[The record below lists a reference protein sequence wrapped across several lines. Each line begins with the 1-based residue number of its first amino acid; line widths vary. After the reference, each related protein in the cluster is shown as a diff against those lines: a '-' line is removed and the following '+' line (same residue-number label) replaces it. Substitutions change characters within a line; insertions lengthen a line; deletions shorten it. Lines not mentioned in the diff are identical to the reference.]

1 LIAADISTM
10 PAVAIVKI
18 PAAQGK
24 TNIILNSAMH
34 SRFVLGLD
42 KICIVTSTEV
52 LANQLKRH
60 L

>member
-1 LIAADISTM
+1 LIAADISKM

-24 TNIILNSAMH
+24 TNIILNSALH
-34 SRFVLGLD
+34 SKFVLGYE

-52 LANQLKRH
+52 LAN
-60 L
+60 